1 MESMEPQQPSS
12 ASRGDQL
19 EYMADMIRELGQMA
33 RDQKLET
40 LAGILDLAHAETR
53 LRARDAA

>member
-1 MESMEPQQPSS
+1 
-12 ASRGDQL
+12 
-19 EYMADMIRELGQMA
+19 MADMIRELGQMA